1 MASSCGTWW
10 PKSPRG
16 TAPVMPLKPTI
27 DWRFTTADAPIEL
40 THLSPAIE
48 P

>member
-1 MASSCGTWW
+1 
-10 PKSPRG
+10 
-16 TAPVMPLKPTI
+16 MPLKPTI